1 MWGVKLP
8 LSPNMLGEEKPTFD
22 SMLVKGLDAH
32 TTTTNKVRVWYTQL
46 NPWFWIQIQ
55 KIAGPTAKNHVW
67 YKGFKWGF
75 KSQLEFYVGPMA
87 NLSSPL
93 QLFLN
98 PSRIQIRTQF
108 FCGSQFLP
116 LLGPPNSF
124 LPFSL
129 SLLHC
134 FSASL
139 SLSSRPLQVRP
150 PFPDYL
156 SSLISAKTLT
166 GPHNFTPLP
175 V

>member
-1 MWGVKLP
+1 MWFGKVPTPRGVIQSP
-8 LSPNMLGEEKPTFD
+8 LLLRNVEYNGTRLNRSSL
-22 SMLVKGLDAH
+22 L
-32 TTTTNKVRVWYTQL
+32 RVWYTQL

-55 KIAGPTAKNHVW
+55 KIAGPTVKNHVW

-75 KSQLEFYVGPMA
+75 KSQLEFLCG
-87 NLSSPL
+87 SHSKFEFSL

-98 PSRIQIRTQF
+98 PVRIQIRTQF

-139 SLSSRPLQVRP
+139 SLSSRPLQTRP
-150 PFPDYL
+150 RTPFL
-156 SSLISAKTLT
+156 SQ
-166 GPHNFTPLP
+166 TP
-175 V
+175 